1 MSALPPKADIDRRGG
16 HGRLVPEPV
25 VSRCSKRTRG
35 NVQLF
40 DQLIG
45 ALFLSKNIAMRF

>member
-1 MSALPPKADIDRRGG
+1 MSALAHFADSSRTSREV
-16 HGRLVPEPV
+16 REVPEPV

-35 NVQLF
+35 NAQLF

>member
-1 MSALPPKADIDRRGG
+1 
-16 HGRLVPEPV
+16 VPEPV

-35 NVQLF
+35 NAQLF

>member
-1 MSALPPKADIDRRGG
+1 MSALPAKADIDRGDW
-16 HGRLVPEPV
+16 HVRLVPEPV

-35 NVQLF
+35 NAQLF